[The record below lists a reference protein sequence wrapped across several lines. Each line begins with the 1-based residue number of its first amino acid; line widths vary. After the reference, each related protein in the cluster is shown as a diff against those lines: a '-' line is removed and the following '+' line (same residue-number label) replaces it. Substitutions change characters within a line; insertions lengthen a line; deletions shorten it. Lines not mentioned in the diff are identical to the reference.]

1 MRVIAA
7 SNIPLK
13 ELVHQGHMRRD
24 FYYRINVIPIHLI
37 PLRQRREDI
46 PLLVQDF
53 LHHHPIA
60 IQKKIAGLCSE
71 AMDQLMKYSWPGNIR
86 ELQNVL
92 EKAIVLTKSRVIEEV
107 DLTETVP
114 DLIADP
120 QQKITTNLPLLEWIR
135 EQEKHYLMQKLE
147 TFGGRIDLTAK
158 SSGVDVRTIYRKM
171 RLYGLDKKVF
181 SRRAAKS
188 AFPLITNPAPDTD
201 H

>member
-1 MRVIAA
+1 
-7 SNIPLK
+7 
-13 ELVHQGHMRRD
+13 
-24 FYYRINVIPIHLI
+24 VIPIHLI

-60 IQKKIAGLCSE
+60 IQKKITGRCPE
-71 AMDQLMKYSWPGNIR
+71 AMDQLMKYHWPGNIR

-107 DLTETVP
+107 DLTEGVP
-114 DLIADP
+114 DLIVDP
-120 QQKITTNLPLLEWIR
+120 EQKITTNLPLLEWIR
-135 EQEKHYLMQKLE
+135 EQEKQYLMQKLE

-188 AFPLITNPAPDTD
+188 PFPLISNPSSETD